1 MKNQRLNKMK
11 CNPQIH
17 HRRSIRLKGYYYS
30 QAGAYFITICCHNRE
45 CLFGHVADGQMV
57 LSQAGNIAYNEW
69 IKTRELRPN
78 VELDV
83 FVIMPNHM
91 HGIIVINDVGRGVSH
106 TPHNNDASENS
117 TTDGGIPGGGR
128 GVSHTP
134 HNNDTT
140 QNPITDG
147 GISGGGKGVLH
158 TPYNEN
164 VDTPQYV
171 SGDDIVSDVCN
182 TPHDQ
187 NTSPDKRG
195 VCNTPLRSPSQTIG
209 AIVRGYKSSVTKQIN
224 VFRDCRMMVW
234 QRNYHEHII
243 RNEKSYQTI
252 SDYIINNPAK
262 WNDDKFYEP

>member
-1 MKNQRLNKMK
+1 MKY
-11 CNPQIH
+11 NPQIH
-17 HRRSIRLKGYYYS
+17 HRRSIRLKGYDYS
-30 QAGAYFITICCHNRE
+30 QAGAYFITICCKDRQ

-57 LSQAGNIAYNEW
+57 LNDAGNIAYNEW
-69 IKTRELRPN
+69 MKTPELRPI

-91 HGIIVINDVGRGVSH
+91 HGIVVINDV
-106 TPHNNDASENS
+106 
-117 TTDGGIPGGGR
+117 GR

>member
-1 MKNQRLNKMK
+1 
-11 CNPQIH
+11 
-17 HRRSIRLKGYYYS
+17 
-30 QAGAYFITICCHNRE
+30 
-45 CLFGHVADGQMV
+45 MV

-134 HNNDTT
+134 HNNDTP
-140 QNPITDG
+140 QNAITDG
-147 GISGGGKGVLH
+147 GISGGGKCVLH
-158 TPYNEN
+158 TPYNEI
-164 VDTPQYV
+164 VDTPRYVSGDNIV
-171 SGDDIVSDVCN
+171 SGDDIVPGVSN
-182 TPHDQ
+182 TPYDQ

-224 VFRDCRMMVW
+224 GLVW

-243 RNEKSYQTI
+243 RIEQSYQTI
-252 SDYIINNPAK
+252 SEYIINNPAK
-262 WNDDKFYEP
+262 WNDDKFYKP